1 MRSLKMSPF
10 FWQWLLGWP
19 RMSSRFDSTFFVH
32 PFGTFWE
39 DVNCKYVCFVVV
51 DFFQALFFSFFA
63 VASLTAIAIAAAERS

>member
-10 FWQWLLGWP
+10 SGNGFWAGPECLL
-19 RMSSRFDSTFFVH
+19 DLTQLFFH

-63 VASLTAIAIAAAERS
+63 VASLTAIAAAERS